1 MNPKIEKLRA
11 ERNKLAERAASLNAR
26 LEALDEKILELEN
39 TDIVGIVRES
49 GVTPEQLAKLTEMLK
64 SNPVAP
70 LSAEPGEYEEKEKET
85 DESY

>member
-49 GVTPEQLAKLTEMLK
+49 GVTPEQLA
-64 SNPVAP
+64 
-70 LSAEPGEYEEKEKET
+70 
-85 DESY
+85 

>member
-64 SNPVAP
+64 SNPIAA
-70 LSAEPGEYEEKEKET
+70 LSTEPGKYEEKEKET